1 MIIRMATVQDI
12 EAILSLY
19 SILFSEMAALQPD
32 RMQAA
37 EQDRDFIVSNINNDK
52 FHLLVA
58 EDGNGNIKGFAIA
71 QEQRTPPF
79 NCLVPRTYG
88 YVFDLM
94 VSQDARNLG
103 IGQKLLAGMKKW
115 AQENHYSHLEL
126 SVLSQNVDAIRF
138 YIREGYQ
145 EASRTMAMTL

>member
-1 MIIRMATVQDI
+1 MIIRAATMQDI

-32 RMQAA
+32 RIQVA
-37 EQDRDFIVSNINNDK
+37 EQDRDFIASNINNDK

-58 EDGNGNIKGFAIA
+58 EDGNGSIKGFAIA
-71 QEQRTPPF
+71 QEQKTPPF
-79 NCLVPRTYG
+79 NCLMPRTYG

-94 VSQDARNLG
+94 VSQDARNFG
-103 IGQKLLAGMKKW
+103 VGQKLLAGMKKW

-145 EASRTMAMTL
+145 EASRTMVITL

>member
-1 MIIRMATVQDI
+1 MIIRTATMQDI

-19 SILFSEMAALQPD
+19 RILFSEMAALQPD
-32 RMQAA
+32 RMQTA
-37 EQDRDFIVSNINNDK
+37 EQDRDFIASNINNDE

-58 EDGNGNIKGFAIA
+58 EDENGSISGFAIA
-71 QEQRTPPF
+71 QEQKTPPF

-94 VSQDARNLG
+94 VSPDARSLG

-138 YIREGYQ
+138 YIREGYR
-145 EASRTMAMTL
+145 EASRTMALTL

>member
-1 MIIRMATVQDI
+1 MSTHHKSRA
-12 EAILSLY
+12 S
-19 SILFSEMAALQPD
+19 
-32 RMQAA
+32 R
-37 EQDRDFIVSNINNDK
+37 
-52 FHLLVA
+52 
-58 EDGNGNIKGFAIA
+58 
-71 QEQRTPPF
+71 
-79 NCLVPRTYG
+79 YG

-94 VSQDARNLG
+94 VRQDARNLG

-145 EASRTMAMTL
+145 EASRTMALTL

>member
-1 MIIRMATVQDI
+1 MIIRTALIKDI

-19 SILFSEMAALQPD
+19 YVLFSEMAALQPD
-32 RMQAA
+32 RMKAT
-37 EQDRDFIVSNINNDK
+37 EQDRDFIVSNVNNSK

-58 EDGNGNIKGFAIA
+58 EDGDRSIKGFAIA
-71 QEQRTPPF
+71 QEQKTPSF

-88 YVFDLM
+88 HVFDLV

-103 IGQKLLAGMKKW
+103 VGRKLLVGMQKW
-115 AQENHYSHLEL
+115 AKENGYSHLEL

-138 YIREGYQ
+138 YEREGYQ
-145 EASRTMAMTL
+145 EVNRTMAITL